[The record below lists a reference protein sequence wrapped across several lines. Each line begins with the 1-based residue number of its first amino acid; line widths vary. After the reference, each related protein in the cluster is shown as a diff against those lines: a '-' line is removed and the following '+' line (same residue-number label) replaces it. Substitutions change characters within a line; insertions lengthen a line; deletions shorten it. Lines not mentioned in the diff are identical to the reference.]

1 MNNDFYG
8 SVGTSDYQ
16 TNSQNRENNG
26 FYNQYDDSFYNQGP
40 KYNQQQIDLS
50 NAKRKKQ
57 EIDNIVGAVIL
68 LAIIIALLILFVIPN
83 LDFNF

>member
-26 FYNQYDDSFYNQGP
+26 FYNQYDENFYHQGP

-68 LAIIIALLILFVIPN
+68 LAIIIALLIIFVIPN
-83 LDFNF
+83 LDFTF

>member
-26 FYNQYDDSFYNQGP
+26 FYNQYDDNFYNQGP

>member
-16 TNSQNRENNG
+16 TNAQNRENNG
-26 FYNQYDDSFYNQGP
+26 FYNRYDDNFYQQGP
-40 KYNQQQIDLS
+40 KYSQHQIDLS

-68 LAIIIALLILFVIPN
+68 LAIIIALLIIFVIPN

>member
-16 TNSQNRENNG
+16 TNSQNRANNG
-26 FYNQYDDSFYNQGP
+26 FYNQYDENFYNQGP
-40 KYNQQQIDLS
+40 KYNQHQIDLS

-83 LDFNF
+83 LDFTF